1 MRKDMILPGA
11 TVAAGVLGFALRRWH
26 LASGF
31 EPDTGLAIP
40 GAPSAIALIA
50 CSVAVAAL
58 VFLMAWGNRERCSWD
73 RAFRG
78 ALGCPVYMTA
88 MVLAAF
94 LLLISA
100 GLEVL
105 SYPGAYQAAKSAE
118 SWGLRTAGM
127 VLSPLRIL
135 LCLGGCPCTLFWA
148 RSLYRGGEGGK
159 ESLPLL
165 ELCLL
170 YCVWLV
176 SNYQNCAADPVV
188 MDYIW
193 EVLAICLSLLGLYYV
208 ASYSFL
214 KEGHPRRGVLT
225 CLMGVFFSLT
235 AMGGALSLT
244 ELLRCGF
251 SVLFLCAH
259 AVLLLQSHPALPEEE
274 SSDGVST
281 EQKEAED
288 HA

>member
-1 MRKDMILPGA
+1 MRKDIILPGA
-11 TVAAGVLGFALRRWH
+11 AAAVGALGFGLRRWH

-40 GAPSAIALIA
+40 GAPAVVAL
-50 CSVAVAAL
+50 AVCAAALAAL
-58 VFLMAWGNRERCSWD
+58 VFLAVLGNRERRSWS

-78 ALGCPVYMTA
+78 ARDCPVYMTA

-94 LLLISA
+94 LLLLSA
-100 GLEVL
+100 GVEVL
-105 SYPGAYQAAKSAE
+105 AYPGAYQAARSAE
-118 SWGLRTAGM
+118 NWGLRTAGM

-135 LCLGGCPCTLFWA
+135 LCLGGCPCTLLWA
-148 RSLYRGGEGGK
+148 RNLYRGGKGGR

-176 SNYQNCAADPVV
+176 SNYQNCAANPVV
-188 MDYIW
+188 EDYIW

-214 KEGHPRRGVLT
+214 KEGRPRRTVLA
-225 CLMGVFFSLT
+225 CLMGTFFSLT
-235 AMGGALSLT
+235 AMGGGISPAA
-244 ELLRCGF
+244 LLRCGF
-251 SVLFLCAH
+251 SVLFLSAH
-259 AVLLLQSHPALPEEE
+259 AALLLQDHPEEE
-274 SSDGVST
+274 EEEETPELT
-281 EQKEAED
+281 EEKEAQD